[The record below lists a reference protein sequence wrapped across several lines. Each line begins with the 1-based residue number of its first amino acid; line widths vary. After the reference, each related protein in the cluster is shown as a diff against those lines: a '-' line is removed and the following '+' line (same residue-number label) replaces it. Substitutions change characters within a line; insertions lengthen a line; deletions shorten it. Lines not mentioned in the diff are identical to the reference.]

1 LTITELDCFQ
11 ALGTKGYT
19 LVRLSGMKAVA
30 IRKASEADFDFLF
43 ELHRQALGPYVE
55 QTWGWDE
62 VWQRD
67 YFKEHFMSRPCEVIE
82 LQGERIG
89 CMRVEDQEEF
99 VLLDYI
105 AIMPAHQRIGLGTH
119 LVRTVLKRA
128 VDRGVPARLKV
139 LRVNP
144 AKTLYERLG
153 FETIGADQYRFY
165 MEAKRTETG

>member
-1 LTITELDCFQ
+1 MQ
-11 ALGTKGYT
+11 G
-19 LVRLSGMKAVA
+19 VA
-30 IRKASEADFDFLF
+30 IRKAIEADFEFLF

-55 QTWGWDE
+55 QTWGWDD

-67 YFKEHFMSRPCEVIE
+67 YFKKHFLPRPCEIIE
-82 LQGERIG
+82 LQGKRIG
-89 CMRVEDQEEF
+89 CMRVEDQKECVF
-99 VLLDYI
+99 LDYI

-128 VDRGVPARLKV
+128 SDRGVPVRLKV

-144 AKTLYERLG
+144 AKSLYERLG

-165 MEAKRTETG
+165 MEAKTR